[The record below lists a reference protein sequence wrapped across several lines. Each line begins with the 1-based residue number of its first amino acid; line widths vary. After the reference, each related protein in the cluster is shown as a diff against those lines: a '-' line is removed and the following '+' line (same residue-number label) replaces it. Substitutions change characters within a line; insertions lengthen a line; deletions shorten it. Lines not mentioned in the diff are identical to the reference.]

1 MAVFTLLSGTTT
13 GRRILRVDNKEILRT
28 DWLFKLVGTEDF
40 KLGNHACRI
49 HINGISGFNYEY
61 TLEIDGKPLQ
71 KFSENRSKISR
82 VWIVKLD
89 GIDYRIVLEKD
100 TLSLWV
106 NGQSIEADAEFTDN
120 GTETVFAIGDHPVLL
135 RAISTGHSR
144 SGINHILLIDGREVP
159 VEAQ

>member
-1 MAVFTLLSGTTT
+1 MNVFTFLSGTTT
-13 GRRILRVDNKEILRT
+13 GRRIIRVDNKDILRT

-40 KLGNHACRI
+40 KLGSHACRI

-82 VWIVKLD
+82 VWIFKLD
-89 GIDYRIVLEKD
+89 GTDYRIVLEKD

-106 NGQSIEADAEFTDN
+106 NGQSVEADAEFTDS
-120 GTETVFAIGDHPVLL
+120 GTETAFDIGGHPAIL
-135 RAISTGHSR
+135 RAISTGRSR
-144 SGINHILLIDGREVP
+144 SGINYVLLIDGREVP
-159 VEAQ
+159 METQ